1 MTFIAL
7 AMFQTFNALNCRSN
21 TSSLFRLKIFSN
33 KSILIGVCI
42 SIILLILATILPF
55 FQLTLGTSALSII
68 DWILIIIVS
77 STVLLAD
84 EIRKIIRNR
93 IKK

>member
-1 MTFIAL
+1 Y
-7 AMFQTFNALNCRSN
+7 
-21 TSSLFRLKIFSN
+21 
-33 KSILIGVCI
+33 GVCI
-42 SIILLILATILPF
+42 SIILLILAIVLPF

-68 DWILIIIVS
+68 DWILIIIVP